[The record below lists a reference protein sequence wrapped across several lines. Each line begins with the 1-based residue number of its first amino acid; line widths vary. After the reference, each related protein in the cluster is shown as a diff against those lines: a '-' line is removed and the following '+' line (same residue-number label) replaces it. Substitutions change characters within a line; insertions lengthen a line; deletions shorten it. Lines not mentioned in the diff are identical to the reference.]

1 MPGPY
6 SAAIVFSLYTI
17 PQRVVQHFR
26 FGVAD
31 ALDFLEIG
39 DGGSLD
45 RGDGLE
51 VRQQRSA
58 GLFTDAG
65 MAVRVAA

>member
-6 SAAIVFSLYTI
+6 SAAITFSLYTI

-26 FGVAD
+26 FGMAD
-31 ALDFLEIG
+31 ALDLLEIG

-45 RGDGLE
+45 GGDGLLHGVKIRHVAL
-51 VRQQRSA
+51 VR
-58 GLFTDAG
+58 AG

>member
-6 SAAIVFSLYTI
+6 SAAITFSLYTI

-26 FGVAD
+26 FGMAD
-31 ALDFLEIG
+31 ALDLLEIG
-39 DGGSLD
+39 DGAALTAVTVLKCAS
-45 RGDGLE
+45 
-51 VRQQRSA
+51 SA
-58 GLFTDAG
+58 ALVFSPTPG